1 MLLIES
7 ASSTRGL
14 ISEPAKVTQSCQS
27 GESWRKSVIE
37 AKEPEIPSV
46 APPSDRQQD
55 RDILEQNFQF
65 KEQSTKLDSV
75 GQSLL
80 WTLLQNPSPACPTP
94 SPAVCPRLSSPACP
108 PPSPAVCPPPSPA
121 ACPTPSPA
129 AQKFEHL
136 TAKLQEMDEQL
147 VAVQTMAEN
156 IEQDFPASQVLNL
169 HWEKVAFL
177 FSGGFVCVRACGD
190 GCN

>member
-55 RDILEQNFQF
+55 RGKQP
-65 KEQSTKLDSV
+65 
-75 GQSLL
+75 GRAAA
-80 WTLLQNPSPACPTP
+80 WPALP
-94 SPAVCPRLSSPACP
+94 
-108 PPSPAVCPPPSPA
+108 
-121 ACPTPSPA
+121 
-129 AQKFEHL
+129 
-136 TAKLQEMDEQL
+136 
-147 VAVQTMAEN
+147 
-156 IEQDFPASQVLNL
+156 
-169 HWEKVAFL
+169 AFL
-177 FSGGFVCVRACGD
+177 LHKIEVLLLDLCKST
-190 GCN
+190 